1 MSIVDKLAFMRE
13 ADEPLLLADFQTRQ
27 LLAVSDSLTKLFGSS
42 SNKLINSKLD
52 SIITVPSKG
61 ADLGSFFETV
71 EKRGMAKT
79 AFISASHE
87 TSLSLEIRTTLPKRQ
102 RPKQL

>member
-1 MSIVDKLAFMRE
+1 MLKDDNFAFIRE
-13 ADEPLLLADFQTRQ
+13 ATEPLLVVEFETRQ
-27 LLAVSDSLTKLFGSS
+27 ILSVSDSLTILFGTS
-42 SNKLINSKLD
+42 SNKLVNTKLD

-87 TSLSLEIRTTLPKRQ
+87 TSLSLRIRTTQPKRQ